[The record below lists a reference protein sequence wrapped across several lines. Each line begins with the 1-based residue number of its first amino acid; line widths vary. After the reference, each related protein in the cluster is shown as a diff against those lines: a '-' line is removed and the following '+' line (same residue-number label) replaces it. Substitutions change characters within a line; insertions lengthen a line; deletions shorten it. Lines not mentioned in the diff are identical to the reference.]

1 MGELWLQHRLSSLF
15 SWIQFTVEYRYIEA
29 RPWGSLPQDLLYRS
43 VKSRFHCTV
52 EGLSLARFLVT
63 VFSSP
68 PNSFQYYLCT
78 SNANYFNNSAIFT
91 KACETRIS
99 IKSNASAFNSQT
111 FEACMF
117 RYWYLLFISF
127 ANDKH
132 SVTFISSLSIKL
144 NWQGYYTTSNNSTRR
159 YPPR

>member
-1 MGELWLQHRLSSLF
+1 MLPASSIKTVSFTNRFSIVFFARSVKIRLLFSASTDVRVMGELWLQHRLSSLF

-63 VFSSP
+63 VFSLP

-91 KACETRIS
+91 KSMWNPDFKKVQCV
-99 IKSNASAFNSQT
+99 
-111 FEACMF
+111 
-117 RYWYLLFISF
+117 
-127 ANDKH
+127 
-132 SVTFISSLSIKL
+132 SV
-144 NWQGYYTTSNNSTRR
+144 
-159 YPPR
+159 